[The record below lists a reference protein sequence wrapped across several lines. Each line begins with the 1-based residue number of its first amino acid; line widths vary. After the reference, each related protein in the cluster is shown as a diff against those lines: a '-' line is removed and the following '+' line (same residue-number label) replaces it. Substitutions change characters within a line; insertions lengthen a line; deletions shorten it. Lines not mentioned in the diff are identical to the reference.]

1 MRGAVLAGGAASRF
15 DGQPKGLE
23 QVGGTRI
30 LDRVI
35 HAVKEATGNVPL
47 LIANAEDASEWR
59 PDLQVMRDAMR
70 DCGSLGGIYTALS
83 AGEGPVL
90 VVAWDMPF
98 VSADLLK
105 ALIKRSGSFD
115 AFLPE
120 SRGDEE
126 VSLEPLCAVY
136 GPACLAPIRDRLVDE
151 DFRAQGFLD
160 AVKLG
165 KLSCEEV
172 QDFGD
177 PGTLFFNVNTPDD
190 LKQAEELWRTRYQ
203 R

>member
-1 MRGAVLAGGAASRF
+1 
-15 DGQPKGLE
+15 
-23 QVGGTRI
+23 
-30 LDRVI
+30 VI
-35 HAVKEATGNVPL
+35 RAVKEATGDVPL
-47 LIANAEDASEWR
+47 LVANAENASEWR
-59 PDLQVMRDAMR
+59 PDLKVMRDAIR

-90 VVAWDMPF
+90 LVAWDMPF

-115 AFLPE
+115 AVVPE
-120 SRGDEE
+120 SRVEEE
-126 VSLEPLCAVY
+126 VRLEPLCAIY
-136 GPACLAPIRDRLVDE
+136 GPGCLAPIRARLVNE
-151 DFRAQGFLD
+151 DLRAQGFLES
-160 AVKLG
+160 VKLG

-177 PGTLFFNVNTPDD
+177 PGTLFFNVNTPED
-190 LKQAEELWRTRYQ
+190 LKQAEELWRDRYQ